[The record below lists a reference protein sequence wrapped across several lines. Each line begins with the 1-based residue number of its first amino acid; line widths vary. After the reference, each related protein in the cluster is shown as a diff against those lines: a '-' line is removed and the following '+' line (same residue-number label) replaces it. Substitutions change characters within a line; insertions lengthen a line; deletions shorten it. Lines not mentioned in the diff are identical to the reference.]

1 MYNLTMTNTRR
12 QAGEKEGRESDEGME
27 EHALCS
33 SKLSKR
39 KKKRSPDKENSSEE
53 ILAIRE
59 QRQQRYDVAGGCR
72 EGKNKQTKATSG
84 KWE

>member
-39 KKKRSPDKENSSEE
+39 KKKKGH
-53 ILAIRE
+53 L
-59 QRQQRYDVAGGCR
+59 
-72 EGKNKQTKATSG
+72 TKRTRVR
-84 KWE
+84 KFWL